1 MIDFTPMLAIRKE
14 RERIIN
20 EGTVDEVI
28 NFAKQYNIHQEGGVS
43 IYVQTVN
50 RIKTKLIEL
59 GIDPETVRSE

>member
-1 MIDFTPMLAIRKE
+1 MTDFAPILDIRKE

-20 EGTVDEVI
+20 EGTVDELI
-28 NFAKQYNIHQEGGVS
+28 DFAKKYNIHQEGGIS

-50 RIKTKLIEL
+50 RIKTRLIEL